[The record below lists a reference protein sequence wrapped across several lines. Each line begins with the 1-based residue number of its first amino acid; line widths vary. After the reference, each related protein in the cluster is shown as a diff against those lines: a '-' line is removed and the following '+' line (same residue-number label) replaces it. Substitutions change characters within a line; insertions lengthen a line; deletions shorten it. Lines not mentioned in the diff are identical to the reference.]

1 MALPGPLVLERA
13 GLACWPGIE
22 TEWDGA
28 WVRRAANGYTQRANS
43 VQSLDVA
50 DDADAGAR
58 IDAAVEWFRAR
69 NIRPTFRVTPL
80 AGPRVVAALD
90 AAGWAQIDD
99 SHVFAMELGSIDAD
113 PRAEICG
120 IFDPAF
126 LAAQES
132 LQGYSEERFARLR
145 AILEHIAVPA
155 AGIVVRDADGAPVAS
170 GLFDVADGIV
180 YAGNIITEATR
191 RRQGYGAALMRTG
204 LAWGRSAG
212 AQFAALNV
220 AADNP
225 AGQALYRSLGYERQ
239 YDYTYRYPVSA

>member
-1 MALPGPLVLERA
+1 MALPGALVLERA
-13 GLACWPGIE
+13 GLACWPGVE

-43 VQSLDVA
+43 VQSLDPA
-50 DDADAGAR
+50 DEADAEAR
-58 IDAAVEWFRAR
+58 IGAAVAWFHDR

-80 AGPRVVAALD
+80 AGPRIVAALD
-90 AAGWAQIDD
+90 AAGWARIDD
-99 SHVFAMELGSIDAD
+99 SHVFAMELGSIEAD

-120 IFDPAF
+120 ILDPAF

-132 LQGYSEERFARLR
+132 LQGFTSDKVERLR
-145 AILEHIAVPA
+145 AVLQHVEVPA
-155 AGIVVRDADGAPVAS
+155 IGIVVRDDAGAAVAS

-180 YAGNIITEATR
+180 YAGNIVTDAAR
-191 RRQGYGAALMRTG
+191 RRQGFGAALMRTG

-212 AQFAALNV
+212 AGFAALNV
-220 AADNP
+220 AANNP
-225 AGQALYRSLGYERQ
+225 AGQALYRRLGYERQ